1 MARLAT
7 EQISKKP
14 FVTAAVTPSQRVK
27 QKFPDFNDI
36 NVKDGQK
43 NRLMT
48 SSNDIGTAKII
59 VNINGMTNINNFHNF
74 SLSQQA
80 NIKGRKIDMPQLRLG
95 KDMEDNM

>member
-7 EQISKKP
+7 ENFSKKP
-14 FVTAAVTPSQRVK
+14 FVTAAVTPSQRLK
-27 QKFPDFNDI
+27 QKFVDFNDMQP
-36 NVKDGQK
+36 NEQK
-43 NRLMT
+43 NRLIT

-80 NIKGRKIDMPQLRLG
+80 NIKGRKIDMP
-95 KDMEDNM
+95 